1 MKIRKSR
8 IISFIVIIF
17 LQITI
22 SGYIIHAESY
32 KYDALNRVSEVDCSS
47 GEKIYYTYD
56 AAGNIMSVKHDM
68 PDLDSI
74 SVNKNDVLMKVKDT
88 FSIKVTASSKDGKQT
103 DVTKYAVYT
112 SSDTNI
118 SDVSKDGV
126 ITAKKTGSS
135 TITVKYYD
143 KTSVVNVK
151 VDTTIEYIWDSIVN
165 FFKNL
170 LGPIFRFFYP

>member
-1 MKIRKSR
+1 MRKNR
-8 IISFIVIIF
+8 IISFIAIIIF
-17 LQITI
+17 LQISI
-22 SGYIIHAESY
+22 SGYIIHADSY

-56 AAGNIMSVKHDM
+56 AAGNITGVKHEM

-74 SVNKNDVLMKVKDT
+74 SVNNNDVVMKVKDT
-88 FSIKVTASSKDGKQT
+88 FSIKVTAKSKDGKQT
-103 DVTKYAVYT
+103 DVTKYTAFT

-126 ITAKKTGSS
+126 ITAKKTGSN

-143 KTSVVNVK
+143 KTAVVNVK
-151 VDTTIEYIWDSIVN
+151 VDTTIGYIWDSIVD

-170 LGPIFRFFYP
+170 LGPIFHFFNP